1 MSQRRLILWFLI
13 LTLIF
18 WIGFFGPPAPFPI
31 GETIEIDQG
40 RTIAAVTQDLVARRI
55 IKRPLVFRAIL
66 ALEPGPS
73 LVVAGDY
80 YFAGPSNVWET
91 AARLRRGDYGLTPIK
106 ATFPEG
112 ASVREM
118 ALILKAALP
127 DFDAAA
133 FAAAALP
140 REGYLFPDT
149 YFFQPSVGAAEVV
162 RRLGDNFQEK
172 IKPFQPAIE
181 RSGRT
186 LEQIIIMAS
195 LIEEEA
201 RLNEARRTI
210 AGILWK
216 RLDNEMPLQV
226 DAVFP
231 YIAGK
236 NTFELDQTDLATTS
250 PYNTY
255 RLRGLPV
262 GPITNPGLEAI
273 AAALNPIVTD
283 YWYYLSDRAGNL
295 HYAVDFDAHRA
306 NKARYLTPF

>member
-1 MSQRRLILWFLI
+1 MSQRRLILLFLI

-18 WIGFFGPPAPFPI
+18 WVGFFGPPASFPI
-31 GETIEIDQG
+31 RETIEIGQG
-40 RTIAAVTQDLVARRI
+40 RTIAAVAQDLAARRI
-55 IKRPLVFRAIL
+55 IKRPLVFRAVL
-66 ALEPGPS
+66 ALEPGPG

-80 YFAGPSNVWET
+80 YFAEPSNVWET
-91 AARLRRGDYGLTPIK
+91 AARLARGDYGLAPIK
-106 ATFPEG
+106 VTFPEG

-118 ALILKAALP
+118 ALILEVALP

-133 FAAAALP
+133 FVVAALP

-162 RRLGDNFQEK
+162 SRLGGNFQEK
-172 IKPFQPAIE
+172 IKPFQPAVE

-201 RLNEARRTI
+201 RLDEARRTI

-216 RLDNEMPLQV
+216 RLDQGMPLQV
-226 DAVFP
+226 DAIFP
-231 YIAGK
+231 YIIGK

-273 AAALNPIVTD
+273 AAALNPIETD

-306 NKARYLTPF
+306 NKVKYLTPF